1 MGYGRLVFWVCR
13 IYGRDF
19 FVEMGSAMAS
29 PCAPGFFGHRTRNNF
44 TELGTGQNEGTV
56 SLSRIYGHTLY
67 GYIGSNSV
75 S

>member
-44 TELGTGQNEGTV
+44 TNLEQVRMREQ
-56 SLSRIYGHTLY
+56 SHFH
-67 GYIGSNSV
+67 GYMGILCTDI
-75 S
+75 